1 MTFNDHRTIL
11 KNSIVAAAIL
21 AIFGNTPHAHSVPLS
36 PYKEVPNNFANIV
49 EPLLPAVVN
58 ISTTTE
64 VSANRRYQEIPNFPP
79 GTPLD
84 EFFRYFFEEGQPT
97 RPRKTTSLG
106 SGFIVSQ
113 DGKEAFIVTCNHV
126 IADADEI
133 TVILHNDAE
142 LKATVVGQDRRTD
155 LALLKVTT
163 DQKLSTVEWGDSST
177 AKVGEWIIAVGNP
190 FGLSS
195 TVTIGIIST
204 IARNISARAKGVP
217 AVDYIDGYIQTDAS
231 LNMGNS
237 GGPMFNINGKVIA
250 ISTAIFSPN
259 GGNIGI
265 GFGIPASLA
274 KTTIEQIKKFGHPK
288 RGWLGVTIQIVTP
301 EIADSL
307 NLKTTTGALVG
318 AIAPN
323 SPATKAGV
331 KRGDVILSFDGKP
344 VKESRLLPRM
354 VGEAAIGGKVPL
366 TLWRDGKEIKLET
379 VVGEFEEAQQEG
391 LIGDP
396 TEDNAASLNNKGP
409 KVLGMLIKEVKP
421 AEFERYGISEKGV
434 IIVGLDPESEAAEKG
449 LRPGD
454 LISEVTIA
462 GKRERIMTSEQLSKL
477 IDDAQKQGKKQLLL
491 LINRGGI
498 QRFITLALNNKDKKE
513 APKTE

>member
-1 MTFNDHRTIL
+1 MTFNDHKIMFKR
-11 KNSIVAAAIL
+11 SIAVAAIL
-21 AIFGNTPHAHSVPLS
+21 AIFGNVASVHSVPLTT
-36 PYKEVPNNFANIV
+36 YKEIPNNFANIV

-64 VSANRRYQEIPNFPP
+64 VSANRRYQEMPNFPP

-97 RPRKTTSLG
+97 RPKKTTSLG

-113 DGKEAFIVTCNHV
+113 EGKEAFIVTCNHV

-133 TVILHNDAE
+133 TVILHNDTE
-142 LKATVVGQDRRTD
+142 LKAIVVGQDRRTD
-155 LALLKVTT
+155 LALLKVST
-163 DQKLSTVEWGDSST
+163 DQKLATVEWGDSST

-204 IARNISARAKGVP
+204 IARNISTRAKGAP

-237 GGPMFNINGKVIA
+237 GGPMFNISGKVIA

-288 RGWLGVTIQIVTP
+288 RGWLGVTIQSVTP
-301 EIADSL
+301 EIAESL

-318 AIAPN
+318 AIAAK

-331 KRGDVILSFDGKP
+331 KQGDVILSFDGKP

-354 VGEAAIGGKVPL
+354 VGEATIGGKVPL
-366 TLWRDGKEIKLET
+366 TVWRDGKELKLET
-379 VVGEFEEAQQEG
+379 EVGEFEEAQQEG
-391 LIGDP
+391 LVIDL
-396 TEDNAASLNNKGP
+396 TEENNSKAP
-409 KVLGMLIKEVKP
+409 KVLGMQVKEVKP

-434 IIVGLDPESEAAEKG
+434 IIVGLDPDSEAAEKG

-454 LISEVTIA
+454 LIAEVTIA
-462 GKRERIMTSEQLSKL
+462 GKRERITTSEQLLKL
-477 IDDAQKQGKKQLLL
+477 LEDGQKQGKKQILL

-498 QRFITLALNNKDKKE
+498 QRFITLALTQTKDKKE
-513 APKTE
+513 PQR

>member
-1 MTFNDHRTIL
+1 M
-11 KNSIVAAAIL
+11 AAAIL
-21 AIFGNTPHAHSVPLS
+21 AAFGNTSQGHSVPLS
-36 PYKEVPNNFANIV
+36 SYKEIPNNFANIV

-64 VSANRRYQEIPNFPP
+64 VSANRRYQEMPNFPP

-133 TVILHNDAE
+133 TVILHNDTE

-163 DQKLSTVEWGDSST
+163 DQKLATVEWGDSSM
-177 AKVGEWIIAVGNP
+177 ARVGEWIIAVGNP

-204 IARNISARAKGVP
+204 IARNISARAKGAP

-288 RGWLGVTIQIVTP
+288 RGWLGVTIQGVTP

-307 NLKTTTGALVG
+307 NLKTTAGALVG
-318 AIAPN
+318 AIASN
-323 SPATKAGV
+323 SPAIKAGI

-354 VGEAAIGGKVPL
+354 VGEATIGGKVPL
-366 TLWRDGKEIKLET
+366 TIWRDGKEIKLET
-379 VVGEFEEAQQEG
+379 MVGEFEEAQQEG
-391 LIGDP
+391 LIVDP
-396 TEDNAASLNNKGP
+396 TEDNSAQRTKGP
-409 KVLGMLIKEVKP
+409 KVLGMLVKEIKP
-421 AEFERYGISEKGV
+421 AEFERYGVSEKGV
-434 IIVGLDPESEAAEKG
+434 IIVGLDQESEAAEKG

-454 LISEVTIA
+454 LISEITIA
-462 GKRERIMTSEQLSKL
+462 GKRERITTAEQLSKL
-477 IDDAQKQGKKQLLL
+477 IDEAQKQGKKQILL

-498 QRFITLALNNKDKKE
+498 QRFITLALVKDKKE
-513 APKTE
+513 TKKAE

>member
-1 MTFNDHRTIL
+1 MTL
-11 KNSIVAAAIL
+11 KSSIMAAAIL
-21 AIFGNTPHAHSVPLS
+21 SIFGNTSHVHSVPLS

-64 VSANRRYQEIPNFPP
+64 VSANRRYQEMPNFPP

-113 DGKEAFIVTCNHV
+113 EGKEAFIVTCNHV

-133 TVILHNDAE
+133 TVILHNDTE

-163 DQKLSTVEWGDSST
+163 DQKLATVEWGDSST
-177 AKVGEWIIAVGNP
+177 ARVGEWIIAVGNP

-204 IARNISARAKGVP
+204 IARNISARAKGAP

-288 RGWLGVTIQIVTP
+288 RGWLGVTIQSVTP
-301 EIADSL
+301 EIAESL
-307 NLKTTTGALVG
+307 NLKTTAGALVG
-318 AIAPN
+318 AIASN
-323 SPATKAGV
+323 SPATKAGI

-354 VGEAAIGGKVPL
+354 VGEATIGGKVPL
-366 TLWRDGKEIKLET
+366 TIWRDGKEIKLET
-379 VVGEFEEAQQEG
+379 MVGEFEEAQQEG
-391 LIGDP
+391 LIVDP
-396 TEDNAASLNNKGP
+396 TDDNSAQRTKGP
-409 KVLGMLIKEVKP
+409 KVLGMLIKEIKP
-421 AEFERYGISEKGV
+421 AEFERYGVSEKGV
-434 IIVGLDPESEAAEKG
+434 IIIGLDPESEAAEKG

-462 GKRERIMTSEQLSKL
+462 GKRERITTSEQLSKL
-477 IDDAQKQGKKQLLL
+477 IDESQKQGKKQILL

-498 QRFITLALNNKDKKE
+498 QRFITLALSKDKKE
-513 APKTE
+513 TQKAE

>member
-1 MTFNDHRTIL
+1 MTFNYYKIQL
-11 KNSIVAAAIL
+11 KSSMMAAV
-21 AIFGNTPHAHSVPLS
+21 IFAAFGGTSHVHSVPLS

-49 EPLLPAVVN
+49 DPLLPAVVN

-64 VSANRRYQEIPNFPP
+64 VSANRRYQEMPNFPP

-113 DGKEAFIVTCNHV
+113 EGKEAFIVTCNHV

-133 TVILHNDAE
+133 TVILHNDTE

-163 DQKLSTVEWGDSST
+163 DQKLATVEWGDSSM
-177 AKVGEWIIAVGNP
+177 ARVGEWVIAIGNP

-195 TVTIGIIST
+195 TVTVGIIST
-204 IARNISARAKGVP
+204 IARNISARAKGAP
-217 AVDYIDGYIQTDAS
+217 AVDYIDGYIQTDAP

-237 GGPMFNINGKVIA
+237 GGPLFNINGKVIA

-274 KTTIEQIKKFGHPK
+274 RTTIEQIKKFGHPK
-288 RGWLGVTIQIVTP
+288 RGWLGVTIQSVTP

-307 NLKTTTGALVG
+307 NLKTTAGALVG

-323 SPATKAGV
+323 SPATKAGI

-354 VGEAAIGGKVPL
+354 VGETTIGGKVPL
-366 TLWRDGKEIKLET
+366 TIWRDGKEMKLET
-379 VVGEFEEAQQEG
+379 MVGEFEEAQQDG
-391 LIGDP
+391 LVVDP
-396 TEDNAASLNNKGP
+396 TEDNTAQRTKGP
-409 KVLGMLIKEVKP
+409 KVLGMLIKEIKP
-421 AEFERYGISEKGV
+421 TEFERYGVSEKGI

-454 LISEVTIA
+454 VISEVTIA
-462 GKRERIMTSEQLSKL
+462 GKHERIMTSEQFSKL
-477 IDDAQKQGKKQLLL
+477 IDEAQKQGKKQILL

-498 QRFITLALNNKDKKE
+498 QRFITLALSKNKKE
-513 APKTE
+513 TQKSE